1 MRLQLGDILQLYIN
15 DEFFEQPR
23 EENAFLSVFKPHLD
37 IVYEDENL
45 MLLNKR
51 PGLLCHA
58 DEHEK
63 VNTLITHIQAYL
75 YQKKEWN
82 PRDEH
87 SFTPALCNRIDRT
100 PMAENGTD
108 VILDEISG
116 DEIQSVLDTLMG
128 NSSISFMDYVASII
142 QGKVPFDP
150 ADMGRQLIQSVF
162 GNIGQQ
168 KSMLLYVLL
177 LAVIGAV
184 ITNFSKLM
192 QGKQVATTAFY
203 GVYLLL
209 FSVLTGAF
217 MQASTLAVQTLS
229 GLLEFIKVLTPAY
242 FISMSFA
249 SGAGAGAVY
258 YEFALV
264 IVAVIDLV
272 LVKILLP
279 AINVFFLLQLA
290 NELSEEEMFGKMAE
304 LVKDLV
310 TLALKTMFGIM
321 MGINVIQGLIVP
333 VSAELQN
340 STLIKAGGAIPG
352 VGNTIS
358 TVTNTVLVAAKL
370 VKNAV
375 GVAGVIAVFLLCAVP
390 LLKLLFWQFGYQ
402 LVAAV
407 VQPVSEPRVIR
418 CLGAI
423 KESLALLV
431 RAVAFGAMLFI
442 ASILVISSM
451 T

>member
-1 MRLQLGDILQLYIN
+1 
-15 DEFFEQPR
+15 
-23 EENAFLSVFKPHLD
+23 
-37 IVYEDENL
+37 
-45 MLLNKR
+45 
-51 PGLLCHA
+51 
-58 DEHEK
+58 
-63 VNTLITHIQAYL
+63 
-75 YQKKEWN
+75 
-82 PRDEH
+82 
-87 SFTPALCNRIDRT
+87 
-100 PMAENGTD
+100 MAENGTD

-203 GVYLLL
+203 GGLL

-258 YEFALV
+258 YEFTLV

>member
-1 MRLQLGDILQLYIN
+1 M
-15 DEFFEQPR
+15 
-23 EENAFLSVFKPHLD
+23 
-37 IVYEDENL
+37 
-45 MLLNKR
+45 
-51 PGLLCHA
+51 
-58 DEHEK
+58 
-63 VNTLITHIQAYL
+63 
-75 YQKKEWN
+75 
-82 PRDEH
+82 
-87 SFTPALCNRIDRT
+87 
-100 PMAENGTD
+100 
-108 VILDEISG
+108 
-116 DEIQSVLDTLMG
+116 
-128 NSSISFMDYVASII
+128 
-142 QGKVPFDP
+142 
-150 ADMGRQLIQSVF
+150 
-162 GNIGQQ
+162 
-168 KSMLLYVLL
+168 
-177 LAVIGAV
+177 
-184 ITNFSKLM
+184 
-192 QGKQVATTAFY
+192 
-203 GVYLLL
+203 
-209 FSVLTGAF
+209 
-217 MQASTLAVQTLS
+217 
-229 GLLEFIKVLTPAY
+229 
-242 FISMSFA
+242 
-249 SGAGAGAVY
+249 
-258 YEFALV
+258 
-264 IVAVIDLV
+264 
-272 LVKILLP
+272 KILLP